1 MRLLAWAALGLKTA
15 RMGRMSVA
23 FARSYQMVR
32 MSGAGDR
39 MWVRARVRR
48 IVKERWWAVYHL
60 CRLTRLR
67 ASAEDKSR
75 GTGNVRLPRL
85 GTNSEPVKIVTYV
98 ASNVKANTLGGE
110 CTKCVF
116 NFRLLHV

>member
-1 MRLLAWAALGLKTA
+1 
-15 RMGRMSVA
+15 MGRMNVA

-39 MWVRARVRR
+39 MWVRARVLRTA

-67 ASAEDKSR
+67 ASTEDKSR

-85 GTNSEPVKIVTYV
+85 GTNSEPVDIVTDV
-98 ASNVKANTLGGE
+98 TSNVKANTLVGE
-110 CTKCVF
+110 CTKRVF